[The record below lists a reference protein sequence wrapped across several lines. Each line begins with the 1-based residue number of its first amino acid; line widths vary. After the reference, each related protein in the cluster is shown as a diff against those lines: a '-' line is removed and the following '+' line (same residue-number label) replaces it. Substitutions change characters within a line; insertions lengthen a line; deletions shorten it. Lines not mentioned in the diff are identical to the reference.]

1 MRSWG
6 YATGNKGF
14 CALRKLEDDLKIRKK
29 IAVLPDLNLKIYIND
44 KIMPLTEFIVIS
56 SMGQF
61 VALLKKLHE
70 ITLCN
75 DWKCHLKMSAL
86 IVLFWLVF
94 LFSYKSIS
102 VDENTIY
109 SVRFFDVLVQIHL
122 YKWNMQGKL
131 KKYNQTIYR
140 INYVLYLIKT
150 VN

>member
-75 DWKCHLKMSAL
+75 D
-86 IVLFWLVF
+86 
-94 LFSYKSIS
+94 
-102 VDENTIY
+102 
-109 SVRFFDVLVQIHL
+109 
-122 YKWNMQGKL
+122 
-131 KKYNQTIYR
+131 
-140 INYVLYLIKT
+140 
-150 VN
+150 